1 MKEKLSFSLPS
12 SKSSSKSNNSV
23 KPSQTFHHDS
33 STDQQQQK
41 QLITEF
47 DPSKPQILNPNPKT
61 LIAPI
66 ENQWRPHK
74 KMKNLDLPITDSHS
88 SHSLT
93 FEQDTSSISDQP
105 ADKSSYGLN
114 LRSTDNNNNKKQ
126 QSDVVDEQPR
136 PRASVEVSMLQKF
149 KEDMEK
155 LPSDQG
161 FDEYI
166 DVPVDGFGAALLGGY
181 GWKEGMGIGKNA
193 KEDIKVVQV
202 KRRTAKEGLGFVA
215 DMPPPTSKKGER
227 DGKLESDK
235 RKKERVVRIVRGR
248 DVGLKASVVGRI
260 GDDVL
265 VLNILGSGDK
275 VEVKVDDVA
284 DLGSVEEDRCLR
296 KLKDVK
302 IRGRDEEKGSRSTRD
317 EEKGSRSKRDEEKES
332 RSKRGR
338 DEVEERRVNSNGG
351 DKEEKG
357 KKQVSWLTSHIR
369 VRVVSRSFKG
379 GRFYLKK
386 GEVLDVIGPT
396 TCDISMDESREIVQ
410 GVSQDML
417 ETAIPRRGGP
427 VLVLS
432 GKHKG
437 AFGSLVERDLDREIG
452 IVRDAD
458 THEMLSVKLEHM
470 AEYIG
475 DPSLLGH

>member
-1 MKEKLSFSLPS
+1 MKEKLSFSLPT

-23 KPSQTFHHDS
+23 KPSQTFDQDS
-33 STDQQQQK
+33 STNQQQK

-47 DPSKPQILNPNPKT
+47 DPSKSQTLNPNPKT

-114 LRSTDNNNNKKQ
+114 LRPTTTDNSSNNKQ
-126 QSDVVDEQPR
+126 QSDVVDEQR

-149 KEDMEK
+149 KEDMER
-155 LPSDQG
+155 LPADNG

-193 KEDIKVVQV
+193 KEDIKVVEV

-227 DGKLESDK
+227 NGKLESEK
-235 RKKERVVRIVRGR
+235 RKKEERVVRIVRGR

-265 VLNILGSGDK
+265 VLKVLGSDDK

-284 DLGSVEEDRCLR
+284 ELGSVEEDRCLR
-296 KLKDVK
+296 KLKDLN
-302 IRGRDEEKGSRSTRD
+302 IRGRDEEKGSRS
-317 EEKGSRSKRDEEKES
+317 KRGEEKES

-351 DKEEKG
+351 DKEDKG

-396 TCDISMDESREIVQ
+396 TCDISMDESREIIQ

-452 IVRDAD
+452 TVRDAD
-458 THEMLSVKLEHM
+458 THEMLRVKLEHM

>member
-1 MKEKLSFSLPS
+1 MKKLSFSLPS

-23 KPSQTFHHDS
+23 KPSQTFDEDS
-33 STDQQQQK
+33 STKQQHLQK

-47 DPSKPQILNPNPKT
+47 DPSKLQTLDSNPKT
-61 LIAPI
+61 LIPPI
-66 ENQWRPHK
+66 ENQWRPYK
-74 KMKNLDLPITDSHS
+74 KMKNLDLPLTDSHS

-93 FEQDTSSISDQP
+93 FEPDASSISDQLES
-105 ADKSSYGLN
+105 DKSTYGLN
-114 LRSTDNNNNKKQ
+114 LRAANSENKKQ
-126 QSDVVDEQPR
+126 QDDGDAPR
-136 PRASVEVSMLQKF
+136 PRISIEVNMMQKF
-149 KEDMEK
+149 KEDMER
-155 LPSDQG
+155 LPDDQG
-161 FDEYI
+161 FDEFK
-166 DVPVDGFGAALLGGY
+166 DVSVDGFGAALLGGY

-193 KEDIKVVQV
+193 KEDVKVVEV

-215 DMPPPTSKKGER
+215 DLPPPTSKKGER
-227 DGKLESDK
+227 KGKAESEK
-235 RKKERVVRIVRGR
+235 RKKEEKVVRIVRGR
-248 DVGLKASVVGRI
+248 DVGLKANVFGRV

-265 VLNILGSGDK
+265 VLKVLGSSE
-275 VEVKVDDVA
+275 EVKVRVDDVA
-284 DLGSVEEDRCLR
+284 ELGSVEEDRCLR
-296 KLKDVK
+296 KLKDLKVK
-302 IRGRDEEKGSRSTRD
+302 DCEEERG
-317 EEKGSRSKRDEEKES
+317 S

-338 DEVEERRVNSNGG
+338 DEVKERRVDGNRGG
-351 DKEEKG
+351 KEEKG
-357 KKQVSWLTSHIR
+357 KKQVPWLTSHIR

-396 TCDISMDESREIVQ
+396 ICDISMDESREIIQ

-427 VLVLS
+427 VLVLL

-437 AFGSLVERDLDREIG
+437 AFGSLVEKDLDREIG
-452 IVRDAD
+452 IIRDAD
-458 THEMLSVKLEHM
+458 THQMLNVKLEHM